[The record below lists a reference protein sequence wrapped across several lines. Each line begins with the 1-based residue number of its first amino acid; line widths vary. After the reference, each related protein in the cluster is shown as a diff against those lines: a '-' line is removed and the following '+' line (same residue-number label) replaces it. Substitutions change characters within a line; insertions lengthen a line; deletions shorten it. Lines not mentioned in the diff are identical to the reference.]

1 VLPSLDLPLQR
12 KPGRLLALRRVGVV
26 LLTLLRLLALLALRL
41 FALPTLFARG
51 RLRFAKRGQRGLCDC
66 FTRGDGGGS
75 GCAL

>member
-1 VLPSLDLPLQR
+1 MLPSLDLPVQR
-12 KPGRLLALRRVGVV
+12 KPGRLLALRRVGSV
-26 LLTLLRLLALLALRL
+26 LLTLLALLALRL
-41 FALPTLFARG
+41 FALATLFARG